1 MGELIHRFH
10 LSLTTNLSYQLHPLQ
25 SSTVFDI
32 ASTDILGG
40 GLGGLGLGLEDLQG
54 IVSSLL
60 ISPYP
65 LIRKSSNVTA
75 SVTLHRGNT
84 ASLLTSGTESR
95 ESGRR
100 KDGSRFQFT
109 ELTDRFLHVAKN
121 GTNKLEE
128 AFTRW

>member
-1 MGELIHRFH
+1 M
-10 LSLTTNLSYQLHPLQ
+10 
-25 SSTVFDI
+25 
-32 ASTDILGG
+32 
-40 GLGGLGLGLEDLQG
+40 GLGLEDHQG
-54 IVSSLL
+54 IVSSVL

-65 LIRKSSNVTA
+65 LVRKFSNVTA

-100 KDGSRFQFT
+100 KDRSRFQFT

-128 AFTRW
+128 SFTRW